1 MRINIIRRLFFE
13 LLPGTLPVMV
23 ISPIFPCMPFPC
35 YQLSRPPLF
44 DENNGR
50 SLIIDIKIEK
60 QGFDIFSYLWY
71 IKSMDY
77 ALKERIGKPE
87 LFTGRK
93 EELAYFLKWIND
105 IKEEKSQSTAM
116 MARRKMGKTALLE
129 RLFNITFYKNDG
141 VIPFY
146 YEVKET
152 KMWIGDFCQD
162 FFLTFIYQ
170 YIAFKTRKHEYLDP
184 FRKSNFAR
192 AKQEAKKE
200 NLEFLIQR
208 IEDVEKLIRDEQLGM
223 LWEVVRI
230 APYSIAYTEKE
241 FIVQLIDEFQFMN
254 SMIYWDKAKSK
265 DQLADTLAGGYLS
278 TAESKIAPL
287 LVSGSWV
294 GWLMNQLETML
305 PNRFRYEFLENM
317 PENEAIEMVY
327 KYSRF
332 FDVPITE
339 QTAYLLFK
347 QTEGSPFYM
356 SSLIRSRFPGKDLT
370 TVKGLIDTLEF
381 ETLDPRGNIKATWME
396 YVSAT
401 FKKVNGKNAKK
412 IVLYLCQHREREV
425 TRAELLKKLNLG
437 LEDSELEEK
446 LEALVRGDIIT
457 QGQTRFDYRGVQD
470 NIFDKVFRGVY
481 EKEIHDFDVRMI
493 REEYSEELE
502 KLRKQYNS
510 LLGKYNWQKGYFA
523 EYLLLDRLRLH
534 GFNNN
539 ELLKS
544 ITRYLPKDFN
554 FCNYIR
560 VWKYDSSPEYA
571 RSFSVDIFARA
582 QSPGDYS
589 IIGEVK
595 SRDTRKF
602 SKEEA
607 VAFEK
612 KYYELKK
619 LENIERAVGFIFSRG
634 GFTTEAEGYC
644 RGRGIAC
651 SDDERWLE
659 TGK

>member
-1 MRINIIRRLFFE
+1 
-13 LLPGTLPVMV
+13 
-23 ISPIFPCMPFPC
+23 
-35 YQLSRPPLF
+35 
-44 DENNGR
+44 
-50 SLIIDIKIEK
+50 
-60 QGFDIFSYLWY
+60 
-71 IKSMDY
+71 MDY

-105 IKEEKSQSTAM
+105 IKEEKSQSTTM

-170 YIAFKTRKHEYLDP
+170 YIAFKTRKNEYLDP
-184 FRKSNFAR
+184 FRKSNFQR
-192 AKQEAKKE
+192 SKQDAKKE
-200 NLEFLIQR
+200 GLEFLIQR

-230 APYSIAYTEKE
+230 APYSIAYTQKE

-254 SMIYWDKAKSK
+254 AMIYWDKAKSEN
-265 DQLADTLAGGYLS
+265 QLADTLAGGYLS

-294 GWLMNQLETML
+294 GWLMNELDTML

-339 QTAYLLFK
+339 QTAYLLLK

-356 SSLIRSRFPGKDLT
+356 SSLLRSRFPGKDLT

-412 IVLYLCQHREREV
+412 IVLYLCQHRDREV

-437 LEDSELEEK
+437 LEDPELEEK
-446 LEALVRGDIIT
+446 LEAMVKGDIIS
-457 QGQTRFDYRGVQD
+457 QGASKFRYRGITD
-470 NIFDKVFRGVY
+470 DIFDKVFRGVY
-481 EKEIHDFDVRMI
+481 GEEIQDFDVRMI

-502 KLRKQYNS
+502 KLEKQYNR
-510 LLGKYNWQKGYFA
+510 LLGKFNYHKGYFA
-523 EYLLLDRLRLH
+523 EYLILDQLKLH
-534 GFNNN
+534 ASKNND
-539 ELLKS
+539 LFKS
-544 ITRYLPKDFN
+544 ITRYLPDDFD
-554 FCNYIR
+554 FCDYSS
-560 VWKYDSSPEYA
+560 VWRYDSSPEYA
-571 RSFSVDIFARA
+571 RKFNVDIFAPA
-582 QSPGDYS
+582 ANPGDYS

-595 SRDTRKF
+595 SREARKF
-602 SKEEA
+602 SKKETIE
-607 VAFEK
+607 FERK
-612 KYYELKK
+612 FEHVKN
-619 LENIERAVGFIFSRG
+619 LESIERAVGFIFSRS
-634 GFTTEAEGYC
+634 GFTGEAEDYC
-644 RGRGIAC
+644 KEKGIAC
-651 SDDERWLE
+651 SEDERWLE
-659 TGK
+659 TSK